1 MRITV
6 AVNFDYGDDCDYGD
20 GEVVL
25 ELDESVGALVGVVV
39 LDEGVVE
46 PGVVAGTVVEVVVV
60 VVDVDVVLVVVVV
73 VVVVASTMRCPNK
86 LI

>member
-1 MRITV
+1 M
-6 AVNFDYGDDCDYGD
+6 
-20 GEVVL
+20 L
-25 ELDESVGALVGVVV
+25 ELDDGDGALVGVVDV
-39 LDEGVVE
+39 DGVVE

-60 VVDVDVVLVVVVV
+60 VVDVVLVVVEV